1 MCQSLIIIVKKLYK
15 INNMGYYYGKQWLIV
30 VLMGE
35 YHHNIDDK
43 GRLTIPSK
51 FRDDLGEKFVITR
64 GLENCLFAYSLE
76 DFQKIVAELQKIPF
90 TKKDARQFMRF
101 FLSGATTVEFD
112 KQGRINI
119 SSPLISY
126 AELKKECIIIG
137 TGDRLEIWSSNN
149 WNDFFDSTKDNM
161 SDIAENLFSNNID
174 L

>member
-1 MCQSLIIIVKKLYK
+1 M
-15 INNMGYYYGKQWLIV
+15 
-30 VLMGE
+30 LMGE

-43 GRLTIPSK
+43 GRSTIPSK

-126 AELKKECIIIG
+126 AGLKKECIIIG
-137 TGDRLEIWSSNN
+137 TGDRLEIWSSDN

>member
-1 MCQSLIIIVKKLYK
+1 M
-15 INNMGYYYGKQWLIV
+15 
-30 VLMGE
+30 LMGE

-149 WNDFFDSTKDNM
+149 WNVFFDSTKDNM

>member
-1 MCQSLIIIVKKLYK
+1 
-15 INNMGYYYGKQWLIV
+15 
-30 VLMGE
+30 MGE

-90 TKKDARQFMRF
+90 TKKDARQFMWF

>member
-1 MCQSLIIIVKKLYK
+1 M
-15 INNMGYYYGKQWLIV
+15 
-30 VLMGE
+30 LMGE

-76 DFQKIVAELQKIPF
+76 DFQKIVAELQKNPF

-126 AELKKECIIIG
+126 AGLKKECIIIG
-137 TGDRLEIWSSNN
+137 TGDRLEIWSSDN